1 MMDLKDFFDQKMNQS
16 MDIFQQ
22 MGLELDAQQMAEF
35 QNLVQMMG
43 ESIEPVD
50 IAAQLA
56 DYQPQAEDE
65 ADEAF
70 VQQMIV
76 WLKETIAAIPDADVN
91 KMRVC
96 YHTAF
101 DAQMKASGDLWF
113 AYQTR
118 ACEEGG
124 TSSDSPWNFVNWK
137 EHYFSNFPGDAM
149 AAWLAAKGIDLNE
162 DDDGVEDLI
171 YDLAVLA
178 VMQIHAEGVTEARFG
193 VKIPIIIEDYEMYD
207 RTAVRAAKAN
217 GAQLL
222 DEEFYLECGCIPFE
236 K

>member
-1 MMDLKDFFDQKMNQS
+1 MDLKDFFDQKMNQS

-22 MGLELDAQQMAEF
+22 MGLELNAQQMAEF

-56 DYQPQAEDE
+56 DYQPQAEDD

-70 VQQMIV
+70 VQQLIV
-76 WLKETIAAIPDADVN
+76 WLKAVIASIPDTDVN
-91 KMRVC
+91 KMRIC

-101 DAQMKASGDLWF
+101 DEQMQASGDLWF

-118 ACEEGG
+118 ACEDEETG
-124 TSSDSPWNFVNWK
+124 SDSPWNFVNWK
-137 EHYFSNFPGDAM
+137 EHYSSSFPQEAM

-178 VMQIHAEGVTEARFG
+178 VMQIHAEGMTEARFG

-207 RTAVRAAKAN
+207 RTAIRAAKAN
-217 GAQLL
+217 GTELL
-222 DEEFYLECGCIPFE
+222 DEEFYLECGCTNPNV
-236 K
+236 

>member
-1 MMDLKDFFDQKMNQS
+1 MDPKDFFNQKMNQS

-50 IAAQLA
+50 IAKQLA
-56 DYQPQAEDE
+56 EYKPQAADA
-65 ADEAF
+65 ADEDF
-70 VQQMIV
+70 LRKMIV
-76 WLKETIAAIPDADVN
+76 WLKEVVAAIPDADVN
-91 KMRVC
+91 KMRIC

-101 DAQMKASGDLWF
+101 DEQMHAFGDLWF

-118 ACEEGG
+118 ACEEEETG
-124 TSSDSPWNFVNWK
+124 SDSPWNFVGWK
-137 EHYFSNFPGDAM
+137 EHYFSNFPNDAM
-149 AAWLAAKGIDLNE
+149 TAWLAAKGIDLNE
-162 DDDGVEDLI
+162 DDISVEDQV

-193 VKIPIIIEDYEMYD
+193 KKTPIIIEDYEMYD

-217 GAQLL
+217 GAELL
-222 DEEFYLECGCIPFE
+222 DEEFYLECGCNNPNV
-236 K
+236 